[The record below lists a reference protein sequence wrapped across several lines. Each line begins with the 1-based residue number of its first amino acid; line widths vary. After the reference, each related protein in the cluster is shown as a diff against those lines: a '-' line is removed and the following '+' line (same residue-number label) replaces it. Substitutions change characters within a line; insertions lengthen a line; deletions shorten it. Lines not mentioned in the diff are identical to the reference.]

1 MDRAPGPA
9 NVPERPCDRLL
20 EAEGGPD
27 ARLLI
32 NLMPV
37 PALLVHRPS
46 RLVCAVNRLAGQ
58 LFSISTHEMRR
69 LDPDFSHWEVLH
81 DELDKMYPEQV
92 HEAEL
97 KRRSGDP
104 FWAFMA
110 YRKLSVAGDE
120 LLVVTLV
127 ESTLHR
133 MEPPRVEDLYRQE
146 KQRADEFSALYKIS
160 RAVLS
165 SLDLD
170 EVLHNLLETCLELLP
185 IDAFYVA
192 VYDEETYTVS
202 HPIFYDQGTYHRHA
216 PRDVRST
223 PGLSG
228 YVILTRRTLY
238 LPDTLAPDVDPR
250 FQVLRSGSKPTRTYM
265 GTPLIARGRVVGVAS
280 MQSYQPYAF
289 SSEQIRFFEIIAAQ
303 AALAVDNS
311 RLYTRAQTEIV
322 QRASVEDALR
332 EANEKLAARLEEI
345 EALQKQLSE
354 LVSRDPLTGLYNRRW
369 LEEILDREISR
380 AKRMNYSLALAMID
394 LDHFKVLNDAH
405 GHLAGDVVLK
415 ALGELLR
422 KSLRSGDIACRFG
435 GEEFLL
441 ILPGMP
447 TEAAKSRADAW
458 RENFAKMVVNYN
470 AIRLQSTFSVG
481 ISFFP
486 QDSQDK
492 AELLEIADQRLYRA
506 KALGRNRVCI
516 SLDEAES
523 PTPE

>member
-1 MDRAPGPA
+1 MSQTPGPA
-9 NVPERPCDRLL
+9 ELHHRPCDRLL
-20 EAEGGPD
+20 HAEGGPD
-27 ARLLI
+27 AQLLI

-37 PALLVHRPS
+37 PAVLVHQAS
-46 RLVCAVNRLAGQ
+46 RQVCAVNRLAGQ

-69 LDPDFSHWEVLH
+69 LDPDFSHWEILH
-81 DELDKMYPEQV
+81 TELENMYPEQV

-97 KRRSGDP
+97 HRRSGDT
-104 FWAFMA
+104 FWAFIA
-110 YRKLSVAGDE
+110 YRKLAVGEDE

-133 MEPPRVEDLYRQE
+133 LEPPHVEDMYRQE

-170 EVLHNLLETCLELLP
+170 EVLHNLLDTCLELLP

-202 HPIFYDQGTYHRHA
+202 HPIFYDRGTYHRHA
-216 PRDVRST
+216 PRDVRTT

-238 LPDTLAPDVDPR
+238 LPDTHAPDVDPR
-250 FQVLRSGSKPTRTYM
+250 FKVIRSGETPTRTYM

-289 SSEQIRFFEIIAAQ
+289 SSEQIRFFEILAAQ

-311 RLYTRAQTEIV
+311 RLYTRAQMEIV
-322 QRASVEDALR
+322 QRTNVEEALR
-332 EANEKLAARLEEI
+332 EANDKLAARLQEI
-345 EALQKQLSE
+345 EALQRRLSE

-380 AKRMNYSLALAMID
+380 AQRMNYSVALAMID
-394 LDHFKVLNDAH
+394 LDHFKVLNDDY

-415 ALGELLR
+415 ALGDLLT

-447 TEAAKSRADAW
+447 PEAAKARADVW
-458 RENFAKMVVNYN
+458 RESFAKLVMNYN
-470 AIRLQSTFSVG
+470 EVRMQSTFSVG

-486 QDSQDK
+486 QDSQHK
-492 AELLEIADQRLYRA
+492 AELLELADQRLYRA
-506 KALGRNRVCI
+506 KALGRNRVCV
-516 SLDEAES
+516 SLEDDENLS
-523 PTPE
+523 